1 MKSNSIDTVLEVRLR
16 HEPGTL
22 ARLAAAIAE
31 QGGLL
36 CEIETL
42 RIGDEQTLRE
52 ITVETHSTADVARV
66 IAAVEKVDGVTVMS
80 TRDRVMDMHQ
90 GGKIRIG
97 SRLALKNVRDLR
109 TIYTPGVAQVVRAI
123 QADPAVA
130 WTTTWRGGTVAIVT
144 DGSRVLG
151 LGNVGPLAALP
162 VMEGKAV
169 LYDKLADVSAVPLV
183 LDIATPAEFI
193 ETVVRVSP
201 GFAAIH
207 LEDIRSPDCFE
218 IERQLSE
225 RLRKPVFHDDQHGT
239 ATVVLAAIMNATKS
253 VRIPLARARVGVI
266 GLGAAGTAIA
276 SLVRRFGVD
285 EVLCHDPDPRATAR
299 AIAVGARSV
308 SFIDLLATADIVIA
322 VTGRARLIDPEQ
334 IRRGQIV
341 LALSNP
347 DPEIDPKA
355 ALAAGAALASDGRA
369 INNALAFPGLMR
381 GAIESRSRVINHDMM
396 IEAARV
402 IASRTEPGELVP
414 SPLAREL
421 HEAIAAGVVKHAR
434 KTGMAGTAAP

>member
-1 MKSNSIDTVLEVRLR
+1 MKSNSIATVIEVRLR
-16 HEPGTL
+16 HEPGAL
-22 ARLAAAIAE
+22 ARLATAIAE
-31 QGGLL
+31 EGGLL

-42 RIGDEQTLRE
+42 RIGDEHTLRE
-52 ITVETHSTADVARV
+52 ITVESRSRADVARMF
-66 IAAVEKVDGVTVMS
+66 AAIEQVDGVTVVS
-80 TRDRVMDMHQ
+80 TRDRVMDSHQ
-90 GGKIRIG
+90 GGKIRIT
-97 SRLALKNVRDLR
+97 SRLALNNVRDLR

-123 QADPAVA
+123 QDDPTVA
-130 WTTTWRGGTVAIVT
+130 WTTTWRAGTVAIVT

-169 LYDKLADVSAVPLV
+169 LYDKLADISAVPLV
-183 LDIATPAEFI
+183 LDVATPAEFV

-207 LEDIRSPDCFE
+207 LEDIRSPECFE
-218 IERQLSE
+218 IERQLRE

-239 ATVVLAAIMNATKS
+239 ATAVLAAIMNAAKT
-253 VRIPLARARVGVI
+253 VGRPLAGARVGVI

-276 SLVRRFGVD
+276 SLLKRFGID

-299 AIAVGARSV
+299 AIAVGAQSV
-308 SFIDLLATADIVIA
+308 SFGDLLAAADIVVA
-322 VTGRARLIDPEQ
+322 VTGRARLITPEQ
-334 IRRGQIV
+334 IRRRQIV

-347 DPEIDPKA
+347 EPEIDPKA

-381 GAIESRSRVINHDMM
+381 GAIEARSRVINQDMM
-396 IEAARV
+396 IEAARL

-421 HEAIAAGVVKHAR
+421 HDAITASVVRHAR
-434 KTGMAGTAAP
+434 NTGMAETAAP

>member
-1 MKSNSIDTVLEVRLR
+1 MKSSSIDTVLEVRLR

-22 ARLAAAIAE
+22 ARVAAAIA
-31 QGGLL
+31 QHGGLL

-42 RIGDEQTLRE
+42 RIGDEHTLRA
-52 ITVETHSTADVARV
+52 ITVETNTAQDVPAM
-66 IAAVEKVDGVTVMS
+66 IAAVQNVEGVTVMS
-80 TRDRVMDMHQ
+80 TRDRVMDSHR
-90 GGKIRIG
+90 GGKIRIT
-97 SRLALKNVRDLR
+97 SRLPLDNIRDLR

-123 QADPAVA
+123 QDDRNVA
-130 WTTTWRGGTVAIVT
+130 WSSTWRGANVAIVT

-183 LDIATPAEFI
+183 LDVANADELV

-201 GFAAIH
+201 GFGAIH

-218 IERQLSE
+218 VERRLGE

-239 ATVVLAAIMNATKS
+239 ATAVLAALMNATKA
-253 VRIPLARARVGVI
+253 VHRPLARARVGVL
-266 GLGAAGTAIA
+266 GLGAAGSAIA
-276 SLVRRFGVD
+276 GLVKRFGVD
-285 EVLCHDPDPRATAR
+285 DVLCHDPDPRSATR
-299 AIAVGARSV
+299 ALEIGARMV
-308 SFIDLLATADIVIA
+308 SFADLMLAADIVVA
-322 VTGRARLIDPEQ
+322 VTGRAGLIEPGRIQRDQ
-334 IRRGQIV
+334 II

-347 DPEIDPKA
+347 DPEIDAKD
-355 ALAAGAALASDGRA
+355 ALAAGAALASDGRT

-381 GAIESRSRVINHDMM
+381 GALESRSRAINHDMM
-396 IEAARV
+396 IEAARL

-421 HEAIAAGVVKHAR
+421 HDAIAAGVVRHAR

>member
-1 MKSNSIDTVLEVRLR
+1 MKSHSIDTVLEVRLR

-22 ARLAAAIAE
+22 ARLASAIAA

-42 RIGDEQTLRE
+42 RIGDDQTLRE
-52 ITVETHSTADVARV
+52 ITVETSSADQVARMV
-66 IAAVEKVDGVTVMS
+66 EAVRNVDGVTVMS
-80 TRDRVMDMHQ
+80 TRDRVMDSHQ
-90 GGKIRIG
+90 GGKIRIT
-97 SRLALKNVRDLR
+97 SRLPLDNVRALR
-109 TIYTPGVAQVVRAI
+109 TVYTPGVAQVVRAI
-123 QADPAVA
+123 QQDPAAA
-130 WTTTWRGGTVAIVT
+130 WTTTWRGRNVAIVT

-162 VMEGKAV
+162 VMEGKAM
-169 LYDKLADVSAVPLV
+169 LYEKFADLSAVPLV
-183 LDIATPAEFI
+183 LDVASAAELI

-201 GFAAIH
+201 GFGAIH

-218 IERQLSE
+218 IERQLGE

-239 ATVVLAAIMNATKS
+239 ATAVLAAMMNAAKT
-253 VRIPLARARVGVI
+253 VGRPLARARVGVI

-276 SLVRRFGVD
+276 SLVKAFGVHD
-285 EVLCHDPDPRATAR
+285 VLCHDPDPRAVAR
-299 AIAVGARSV
+299 ALAAGASSA
-308 SFIDLLATADIVIA
+308 SFGEVMAAADIVVA
-322 VTGRARLIDPEQ
+322 VTGRARLIAPEQ

-347 DPEIDPKA
+347 DPEIEPKA
-355 ALAAGAALASDGRA
+355 ALEAGAALASDGRA

-396 IEAARV
+396 IEAARL
-402 IASRTEPGELVP
+402 IASRSEPGELVP

-421 HEAIAAGVVKHAR
+421 HEAIAAGVAKHAR
-434 KTGMAGTAAP
+434 KTGIAGTAAP

>member
-1 MKSNSIDTVLEVRLR
+1 MKSSNIDTVLEVRLR

-22 ARLAAAIAE
+22 ARLATAIAGE
-31 QGGLL
+31 GGLL

-42 RIGDEQTLRE
+42 RVGDEHTLRE
-52 ITVETHSTADVARV
+52 ITVETRSADDVVRV
-66 IAAVEKVDGVTVMS
+66 IAAVEKVDGVTVVS
-80 TRDRVMDMHQ
+80 TRDRVMDSHQ
-90 GGKIRIG
+90 GGKIRIT
-97 SRLALKNVRDLR
+97 SRLSLDSVRDLR

-123 QADPAVA
+123 QKDPSVA
-130 WTTTWRGGTVAIVT
+130 WSATWRGSSIAIVT
-144 DGSRVLG
+144 DGTRVLG

-169 LYDKLADVSAVPLV
+169 LYDKFADISAVPLV
-183 LDIATPAEFI
+183 LDVATPAEFV

-218 IERQLSE
+218 IERQLTE

-239 ATVVLAAIMNATKS
+239 ATAVLAAIINAAKNTK
-253 VRIPLARARVGVI
+253 VPLARARVGVI

-276 SLVRRFGVD
+276 SLVKKFGVD
-285 EVLCHDPDPRATAR
+285 EVLCHDPDPRAVAR
-299 AIAVGARSV
+299 ALAVGGQSV
-308 SFIDLLATADIVIA
+308 SFADVMAKAEIVVA
-322 VTGRARLIDPEQ
+322 VTGRGKLIAPELV
-334 IRRGQIV
+334 RKGQIV

-347 DPEIDPKA
+347 DPEIEPKA

-381 GAIESRSRVINHDMM
+381 GAIEARARSINHAMM
-396 IEAARV
+396 IEAARL
-402 IASRTEPGELVP
+402 IASRTEAGELVP

>member
-1 MKSNSIDTVLEVRLR
+1 MKSSSIDTVLEVRLR

-22 ARLAAAIAE
+22 ARLAAAIAGE
-31 QGGLL
+31 GGLL

-42 RIGDEQTLRE
+42 RVGDEHTLRE
-52 ITVETHSTADVARV
+52 ITVETRNLADVARV
-66 IAAVEKVDGVTVMS
+66 IAAVQNVDGVTVMS
-80 TRDRVMDMHQ
+80 TRDRVMDLHQ
-90 GGKIRIG
+90 GGKIRIT
-97 SRLALKNVRDLR
+97 SRLSLSNVRDLR

-123 QADPAVA
+123 QNDPTVA
-130 WTTTWRGGTVAIVT
+130 WSTTWRGRNVAIVT
-144 DGSRVLG
+144 DGTRVLG
-151 LGNVGPLAALP
+151 LGNVGPLASLP

-169 LYDKLADVSAVPLV
+169 LYDKFADISAVPLV
-183 LDIATPAEFI
+183 LDVATPAELV

-218 IERQLSE
+218 IEKQLTE

-239 ATVVLAAIMNATKS
+239 ATAVLAAIINAAKNTKL
-253 VRIPLARARVGVI
+253 PLARARVGVI

-276 SLVRRFGVD
+276 SLVKRFGVD
-285 EVLCHDPDPRATAR
+285 EVLCHDPDPGATAR
-299 AIAVGARSV
+299 AMALGGQSV
-308 SFIDLLATADIVIA
+308 SFVDLMAKADIVVA
-322 VTGRARLIDPEQ
+322 VTGRGKLIAPELV
-334 IRRGQIV
+334 RKGQIL

-347 DPEIDPKA
+347 DPEIDPTV

-381 GAIESRSRVINHDMM
+381 GAIEARTRAINHDMM
-396 IEAARV
+396 IEAARL

-421 HEAIAAGVVKHAR
+421 HDAITEGVIKHAR

>member
-1 MKSNSIDTVLEVRLR
+1 MKSNSIDTVLELRLR

-52 ITVETHSTADVARV
+52 ITVETRSTADVARV

-90 GGKIRIG
+90 GGKIRIS

-347 DPEIDPKA
+347 DPEIDPRA

-421 HEAIAAGVVKHAR
+421 HEAIAAGVVRHAR

>member
-1 MKSNSIDTVLEVRLR
+1 MKTSSIDIVLELRLR

-22 ARLAAAIAE
+22 ARLATAIATE
-31 QGGLL
+31 GGLL

-42 RIGDEQTLRE
+42 RVGDDQTLRE
-52 ITVETHSTADVARV
+52 ITVEIRSAADGARM
-66 IAAVEKVDGVTVMS
+66 IAAVEQVEGVTVVS
-80 TRDRVMDMHQ
+80 TRDRVMDCHQ
-90 GGKIRIG
+90 GGKIRVT
-97 SRLALKNVRDLR
+97 SRLSLNNVRDLR

-123 QADPAVA
+123 QADKSVA
-130 WTTTWRGGTVAIVT
+130 WSTTWRGSNVAIVT
-144 DGSRVLG
+144 DGTRVLG

-169 LYDKLADVSAVPLV
+169 LYDKLADISAVPIV
-183 LDIATPAEFI
+183 LDVATPDEFV
-193 ETVVRVSP
+193 ETVVRLSP

-218 IERQLSE
+218 IERRLTE

-239 ATVVLAAIMNATKS
+239 ATAVLAAIINAARNTNM
-253 VRIPLARARVGVI
+253 PLARARVGVL

-276 SLVRRFGVD
+276 SLVKRFGVN

-299 AIAVGARSV
+299 AIAIGGQSV
-308 SFIDLLATADIVIA
+308 SFADLMSNADIVVAVSGRGKLIA
-322 VTGRARLIDPEQ
+322 PELV
-334 IRRGQIV
+334 RKGQIV

-355 ALAAGAALASDGRA
+355 ALAAGAALASDGRT

-381 GAIESRSRVINHDMM
+381 GAIEARTRVINHEMM
-396 IEAARV
+396 IEAARL
-402 IASRTEPGELVP
+402 IASRTELGELVP
-414 SPLAREL
+414 SPLGREL
-421 HEAIAAGVVKHAR
+421 HEAIAAGVVKHAH
-434 KTGMAGTAAP
+434 KSGMAGTAAP

>member
-22 ARLAAAIAE
+22 ARLAKAIAE

-52 ITVETHSTADVARV
+52 ITVETRSAADVARV

-80 TRDRVMDMHQ
+80 TRDRVMDSHR
-90 GGKIRIG
+90 GGKIRIS
-97 SRLALKNVRDLR
+97 SRLALNNVRELR

-169 LYDKLADVSAVPLV
+169 LYDQLAGVSAVPLV
-183 LDIATPAEFI
+183 LDVATSAELI

-207 LEDIRSPDCFE
+207 LEDIRSPECFE

-239 ATVVLAAIMNATKS
+239 ATAVLAAIMNAAKA
-253 VRIPLARARVGVI
+253 VGRPLSRETVGVI

-276 SLVRRFGVD
+276 SLVKKFGVD
-285 EVLCHDPDPRATAR
+285 EVLCHDPDPRAAPR
-299 AIAVGARSV
+299 ALAIGGRSV
-308 SFIDLLATADIVIA
+308 SFTDLLSTADIVVA
-322 VTGRARLIDPEQ
+322 ATGRGRLIAPEQ
-334 IRRGQIV
+334 IRRGQII
-341 LALSNP
+341 LAISNP
-347 DPEIDPKA
+347 DPEIEPKVA
-355 ALAAGAALASDGRA
+355 MDAGAALASDGRA

-381 GAIESRSRVINHDMM
+381 GAIESRSRIISHDMM
-396 IEAARV
+396 IEAARL

-421 HEAIAAGVVKHAR
+421 HEAIAAGVVEHAR
-434 KTGMAGTAAP
+434 RTGMAGTAAP

>member
-1 MKSNSIDTVLEVRLR
+1 MKSTSIDTVLEVRLR
-16 HEPGTL
+16 HAPGTL
-22 ARLAAAIAE
+22 ARLATAIAE
-31 QGGLL
+31 HRGLL

-42 RIGDEQTLRE
+42 RIGDEHTLRE
-52 ITVETHSTADVARV
+52 ITVETHDPADIARV
-66 IAAVEKVDGVTVMS
+66 IAAVGQVDGATVVS
-80 TRDRVMDMHQ
+80 TRDRVMDVHQ
-90 GGKIRIG
+90 GGKIRIT
-97 SRLALKNVRDLR
+97 SRHALNNVRDLR

-123 QADPAVA
+123 QADPGVA
-130 WTTTWRGGTVAIVT
+130 WTATWRGRNVAIVT

-169 LYDKLADVSAVPLV
+169 LYDKFADLSAVPLV
-183 LDIATPAEFI
+183 LDVASPAELI

-218 IERQLSE
+218 IERQLGE
-225 RLRKPVFHDDQHGT
+225 RLRKPIFHDDQHGT
-239 ATVVLAAIMNATKS
+239 ATAVLAAIMNAAKS
-253 VRIPLARARVGVI
+253 AGRPLARARVGVL

-276 SLVRRFGVD
+276 ALVKKFGVD
-285 EVLCHDPDPRATAR
+285 EVLVHDPDPRATAR
-299 AIAVGARSV
+299 AIAVGAQSV
-308 SFIDLLATADIVIA
+308 SFDELLAVADILVA
-322 VTGRARLIDPEQ
+322 VTGRARLIPAEK

-347 DPEIDPKA
+347 EPEIEPKL

-402 IASRTEPGELVP
+402 IASWSEPGELVP

-421 HEAIAAGVVKHAR
+421 HDAVAASVVKYAH
-434 KTGMAGTAAP
+434 KTGMANTAAP

>member
-1 MKSNSIDTVLEVRLR
+1 MKSSSIDTVLCVRLR

-22 ARLAAAIAE
+22 ARLATAIAG

-42 RIGDEQTLRE
+42 RVGDEQTLRE
-52 ITVETHSTADVARV
+52 ITVETRGATEVARV
-66 IAAVEKVDGVTVMS
+66 VEAVKQVDGVTVVS
-80 TRDRVMDMHQ
+80 IRDRVMDSHR
-90 GGKIRIG
+90 GGKIRIT
-97 SRLALKNVRDLR
+97 SRLPLDNVRDLR

-123 QADPAVA
+123 QEDPAVA
-130 WTTTWRGGTVAIVT
+130 WSSTWRGRNVAIVT
-144 DGSRVLG
+144 DGTRVLG

-162 VMEGKAV
+162 VMEGKSV
-169 LYDKLADVSAVPLV
+169 LYDKLADVSAIPLV
-183 LDIATPAEFI
+183 LQVATPAEFI

-218 IERQLSE
+218 IEQQLTE

-239 ATVVLAAIMNATKS
+239 ATAVLAAIINAAKN
-253 VRIPLARARVGVI
+253 VRTPLARARVGVL

-276 SLVRRFGVD
+276 SLVKKFGVD

-299 AIAVGARSV
+299 AIAVGGRSV
-308 SFIDLLATADIVIA
+308 SFADLMVKADIVVA
-322 VTGRARLIDPEQ
+322 VTGRGKLIAPELV
-334 IRRGQIV
+334 RKDQIV
-341 LALSNP
+341 FALSNP
-347 DPEIDPKA
+347 DPEIEPET

-381 GAIESRSRVINHDMM
+381 GAIEARTRAINHDMM
-396 IEAARV
+396 IETARL

>member
-16 HEPGTL
+16 HEAGTL
-22 ARLAAAIAE
+22 ARVAAAIA
-31 QGGLL
+31 QHGGLL

-42 RIGDEQTLRE
+42 RIGDEHTLRE
-52 ITVETHSTADVARV
+52 ITVETHSDAEIARV
-66 IAAVEKVDGVTVMS
+66 IAAVKSVDGVTVVS
-80 TRDRVMDMHQ
+80 TRDRVMDVHN
-90 GGKIRIG
+90 GGKIRIT
-97 SRLALKNVRDLR
+97 SRLPLTSVRDLR
-109 TIYTPGVAQVVRAI
+109 LIYTPGVAQVVRAI

-130 WTTTWRGGTVAIVT
+130 WTSTWRGRNVAIVT

-151 LGNVGPLAALP
+151 LGNVGPLASLP

-169 LYDKLADVSAVPLV
+169 LYDKFADLSAVPLV
-183 LDIATPAEFI
+183 LDVASPDEFV
-193 ETVVRVSP
+193 ETVVRISP

-218 IERQLSE
+218 IERRLRE

-239 ATVVLAAIMNATKS
+239 ATAVLAAIINAAKTI
-253 VRIPLARARVGVI
+253 RLPLASARVGVM

-276 SLVRRFGVD
+276 NLVKRFGVE
-285 EVLCHDPDPRATAR
+285 EVLCYDPDPRAAAR
-299 AIAVGARSV
+299 AVEVGARPV
-308 SFIDLLATADIVIA
+308 SAGDLLGASQILVA
-322 VTGRARLIDPEQ
+322 VTGRARVIAPEQ
-334 IRRGQIV
+334 IRNGQIV

-347 DPEIDPKA
+347 EPEIDPKV
-355 ALAAGAALASDGRA
+355 ALEAGAALASDGRA

-381 GAIESRSRVINHDMM
+381 GAIEARSRVINHDMM
-396 IEAARV
+396 IEAARL
-402 IASRTEPGELVP
+402 IANRAEPGELVP

-421 HEAIAAGVVKHAR
+421 HEAIAAAVVRHAR

>member
-1 MKSNSIDTVLEVRLR
+1 MKSSSTDTVLEVRLR

-22 ARLAAAIAE
+22 ARLATAIAG

-42 RIGDEQTLRE
+42 RVGDEQTLRE
-52 ITVETHSTADVARV
+52 ITVETRSAADVARM
-66 IAAVEKVDGVTVMS
+66 IEAVQQVDGVTVVS
-80 TRDRVMDMHQ
+80 TRDRVMDSHQ
-90 GGKIRIG
+90 GGKIRIT
-97 SRLALKNVRDLR
+97 SRLPLNNVRDLR

-123 QADPAVA
+123 QEDPSVA
-130 WTTTWRGGTVAIVT
+130 WSTTWRGSTVAIVT
-144 DGSRVLG
+144 DGTRVLG

-162 VMEGKAV
+162 VMEGKSV

-183 LDIATPAEFI
+183 LQVATPAELI

-218 IERQLSE
+218 IEQKLNE

-239 ATVVLAAIMNATKS
+239 ATAVLAAIINAAKN
-253 VRIPLARARVGVI
+253 VRIPLARARVGVL

-276 SLVRRFGVD
+276 SLVKKFGVD

-299 AIAVGARSV
+299 AIAVGGQSV
-308 SFIDLLATADIVIA
+308 SFADLMAKSDIVVA
-322 VTGRARLIDPEQ
+322 VTGRGKLIPPEL
-334 IRRGQIV
+334 IRKDQIV

-347 DPEIDPKA
+347 DPEIEPKA

-381 GAIESRSRVINHDMM
+381 GAIEARTRAINSDMM
-396 IEAARV
+396 IETARL
-402 IASRTEPGELVP
+402 IASRAEPGELVP

>member
-1 MKSNSIDTVLEVRLR
+1 MKSYSIDTVLEVRLR

-52 ITVETHSTADVARV
+52 ITVETHSTAAVAPM
-66 IAAVEKVDGVTVMS
+66 IAAVEKVEGVTVMS
-80 TRDRVMDMHQ
+80 TRDRVMDSHQ
-90 GGKIRIG
+90 GGKIRVS
-97 SRLALKNVRDLR
+97 SRLALDSVRDLR

-123 QADPAVA
+123 QEDPTVA
-130 WTTTWRGGTVAIVT
+130 WTTTWRGATVAIVT

-169 LYDKLADVSAVPLV
+169 LYDRLSDLSAVPLV
-183 LDIATPAEFI
+183 LDVANLGEFI

-201 GFAAIH
+201 GFGAIH

-218 IERQLSE
+218 IERQLTE

-239 ATVVLAAIMNATKS
+239 ATAVLAAIMNAAKT
-253 VRIPLARARVGVI
+253 VGRRLVQARVGVI

-276 SLVRRFGVD
+276 SLVKKFGVD

-299 AIAVGARSV
+299 AVAVGARSV
-308 SFIDLLATADIVIA
+308 SFVDLLATADIVVA
-322 VTGRARLIDPEQ
+322 VTGRARISPEQ
-334 IRRGQIV
+334 IKRGQIV

-347 DPEIDPKA
+347 DPEIDPKL
-355 ALAAGAALASDGRA
+355 ALAAGAALASDGRT

-381 GAIESRSRVINHDMM
+381 GALESRSRVINHDMM
-396 IEAARV
+396 IEAARL

-421 HEAIAAGVVKHAR
+421 HDAIAAGVVKHAR

>member
-1 MKSNSIDTVLEVRLR
+1 MKNSSIDTVLCVRLR

-22 ARLAAAIAE
+22 ARLASAIAG

-42 RIGDEQTLRE
+42 RVGDEQTLRE
-52 ITVETHSTADVARV
+52 ITVETRSPADVARLV
-66 IAAVEKVDGVTVMS
+66 EAVKQVDGVTVVS
-80 TRDRVMDMHQ
+80 IRDRVMDSHQ
-90 GGKIRIG
+90 GGKIRVT
-97 SRLALKNVRDLR
+97 SRLPLDNVRDLR

-123 QADPAVA
+123 QQDPSVA
-130 WTTTWRGGTVAIVT
+130 WSSTWRGSTVAIVT
-144 DGSRVLG
+144 DGTRVLG

-162 VMEGKAV
+162 VMEGKSV

-183 LDIATPAEFI
+183 LQVATPAEFI

-218 IERQLSE
+218 IEQQLAE

-239 ATVVLAAIMNATKS
+239 ATAVLAAMINAAKNVHT
-253 VRIPLARARVGVI
+253 PLARARVGVL

-276 SLVRRFGVD
+276 SLVKKFGVD
-285 EVLCHDPDPRATAR
+285 DVLCHDPDPRATAR
-299 AIAVGARSV
+299 AIAVGGQSV
-308 SFIDLLATADIVIA
+308 SFADLMAKADIVVA
-322 VTGRARLIDPEQ
+322 VTGRGKLIAPELV
-334 IRRGQIV
+334 RKDQIV
-341 LALSNP
+341 FALSNP
-347 DPEIDPKA
+347 DPEIEPKA

-381 GAIESRSRVINHDMM
+381 GAIEARTRAINHDMM
-396 IEAARV
+396 IETARL

-421 HEAIAAGVVKHAR
+421 HEAIAAGVVRHAR

>member
-1 MKSNSIDTVLEVRLR
+1 MKSSSIDTVLEVRLR

-22 ARLAAAIAE
+22 ARLAAAIASE
-31 QGGLL
+31 GGLL

-52 ITVETHSTADVARV
+52 ITVETRTAGEVARM
-66 IAAVEKVDGVTVMS
+66 IAAVEKVEGVTVMS
-80 TRDRVMDMHQ
+80 TRNRVMDAHR
-90 GGKIRIG
+90 GGKIRVA
-97 SRLALKNVRDLR
+97 SRLPLASVRDLR

-123 QADPAVA
+123 QDDPSVA
-130 WTTTWRGGTVAIVT
+130 YTTTWRGNNVAIVT
-144 DGSRVLG
+144 DGTRVLG
-151 LGNVGPLAALP
+151 LGNVGALAALP

-169 LYDKLADVSAVPLV
+169 LYDKLADVSAIPLV
-183 LDIATPAEFI
+183 LDVATPAEFV
-193 ETVVRVSP
+193 ETVARISP

-218 IERQLSE
+218 IEERLAE

-239 ATVVLAAIMNATKS
+239 ATAVLAAIINAAKATK
-253 VRIPLARARVGVI
+253 VPLARARVGVI

-276 SLVRRFGVD
+276 RLVKRFGVD
-285 EVLCHDPDPRATAR
+285 ELLCHDPDPRAVAR
-299 AIAVGARSV
+299 AIAIGAQAVAFSH
-308 SFIDLLATADIVIA
+308 LMANADIVVA
-322 VTGRARLIDPEQ
+322 VTGRGKLIAPEL
-334 IRRGQIV
+334 IRKGQIV

-347 DPEIDPKA
+347 DPEIEPKV

-381 GAIESRSRVINHDMM
+381 GAIEARARSINQEMM
-396 IEAARV
+396 IETARL

-421 HEAIAAGVVKHAR
+421 HDAIAAGVVRHAR